1 MNQTRR
7 LNYYFQDNLV
17 LGETAH
23 SIVITIYCI
32 LVTAAGEG
40 FVSGDLV
47 GTEITYNLIN
57 KIHIVMKIVF
67 DTSCTLIHLTKQGI
81 GILLADED
89 D

>member
-1 MNQTRR
+1 MNPTSR

-40 FVSGDLV
+40 FVSGDRDYLNSDQQN
-47 GTEITYNLIN
+47 TYCN
-57 KIHIVMKIVF
+57 
-67 DTSCTLIHLTKQGI
+67 
-81 GILLADED
+81 ED
-89 D
+89 SF